1 MPVSSKNTLGAS
13 LEVQWLRF
21 CASTA
26 GGAGLIPG
34 WGSFSSQEM
43 QPPKKKLKKKGEK
56 SFIKRMLLVKQYKI
70 INFINSCHWHTDH
83 FTILCEEL
91 ENINTILLY
100 TQIQ

>member
-1 MPVSSKNTLGAS
+1 MSSKNTLGAS
-13 LEVQWLRF
+13 LAVQWLRL

-34 WGSFSSQEM
+34 WGSFSCQEM
-43 QPPKKKLKKKGEK
+43 QPKKK
-56 SFIKRMLLVKQYKI
+56 FIKRILLVKQYKI
-70 INFINSCHWHTDH
+70 INFINSCHRHTDH

>member
-1 MPVSSKNTLGAS
+1 
-13 LEVQWLRF
+13 
-21 CASTA
+21 
-26 GGAGLIPG
+26 
-34 WGSFSSQEM
+34 
-43 QPPKKKLKKKGEK
+43 
-56 SFIKRMLLVKQYKI
+56 MLLVKQYKI

>member
-34 WGSFSSQEM
+34 WGSFSCQEM
-43 QPPKKKLKKKGEK
+43 QLPKKKIKEKGGKK
-56 SFIKRMLLVKQYKI
+56 FYKK
-70 INFINSCHWHTDH
+70 NAVS
-83 FTILCEEL
+83 EAV
-91 ENINTILLY
+91 
-100 TQIQ
+100 